1 MTDFAGLIQ
10 KARINWII
18 SVDDSYHEGSPI
30 DEAVKQ
36 GVLFDLVE
44 HFDEHKTWICETLD
58 SIDAP
63 NIEEFDRDAR
73 KSVLEVHIDYLM
85 QKEYVKKLLS
95 SNGNHLKAMLSSID
109 GSEFVQEI
117 KYLSNV
123 KDAIAF
129 LQGEFKAWSP
139 DINHRVLWL
148 VDRDFSDVG
157 ESPDAGLELIRAIGE
172 ANSQGNVCFLLT
184 SKTDDISNEQIRSAL
199 YAANNVLA
207 YYNLASVV
215 DKAKLNTSGGLQD
228 IIIAI
233 WNNYNYLLITQMGE
247 YLSKGLDEAKK
258 AFMQIPASATK
269 HIILNF
275 AREEGVSVPDA
286 ITRVLTTLTDA
297 EFGKLYCQDQDT
309 ISTLID
315 DYQSLAFSKQC
326 RGNVSDCNPLFLK
339 TLRKMEIYDFNINL
353 LQAPIGFGDIFDF
366 EKKRYILLTQPCDIA
381 YRPKNNSRN
390 LSQAILVKIEGKDKS
405 AGGAQISHRSF
416 PFWAHDEERE
426 LQLEFRD
433 FMTVDF
439 DTLDLCSLNRNG
451 EAILSNEV
459 LQSEKLAES
468 VQRTVP
474 YSPER
479 VEAIIKYHK
488 EKIANC
494 DILLRVKELLNHARS
509 ANKEDEEIRKIT
521 TDYNRFLQKKRGDS
535 FSKNATGVSYSINRR
550 VKMKL
555 PFALKL
561 YMEFIAYHSRIGAP
575 GDYLKI
581 LHQCDECTG
590 AVQATK

>member
-1 MTDFAGLIQ
+1 MTDFTGLIQ

-18 SVDDSYHEGSPI
+18 SVDDSYHEGAPI

-36 GVLFDLVE
+36 EVLVDLVE
-44 HFDEHKTWICETLD
+44 HFDEHKTWICEMLN
-58 SIDAP
+58 SIGAP
-63 NIEEFDRDAR
+63 NIEDFDRDAR
-73 KSVLEVHIDYLM
+73 KSVLEEHIDRLM
-85 QKEYVKKLLS
+85 QEAYVKKLIS
-95 SNGNHLKAMLSSID
+95 SNGNPLKTMLSEID
-109 GSEFVQEI
+109 GTKIVQEI

-123 KDAIAF
+123 KEAIVF
-129 LQGEFKAWSP
+129 LQGGFKEWSP
-139 DINHRVLWL
+139 DINRRVLWL

-157 ESPDAGLELIRAIGE
+157 EGPDAGLELIRAIGE
-172 ANSQGNVCFLLT
+172 ANSHGNVCFLLT
-184 SKTDDISNEQIRSAL
+184 SKTDDISDEQIRNTL
-199 YAANNVLA
+199 YDTHNVLT
-207 YYNLASVV
+207 YHNLASVV
-215 DKAKLNTSGGLQD
+215 DKSKLNTDSGLQD

-233 WNNYNYLLITQMGE
+233 WNNYNYLLITQMGK
-247 YLSKGLDEAKK
+247 YLQEGLDEAKK
-258 AFMQIPASATK
+258 TFMQIPASATK

-297 EFGKLYCQDQDT
+297 EFGKRYSNDQDT

-326 RGNVSDCNPLFLK
+326 KGNISDCNPLFLK
-339 TLRKMEIYDFNINL
+339 KLRKMEIYDFNINL

-366 EKKRYILLTQPCDIA
+366 GKKRYMLLTQPCDIA

-390 LSQAILVKIEGKDKS
+390 LSQAILVKIEGKDKNAS
-405 AGGAQISHRSF
+405 DAKISHRSF
-416 PFWAHDEERE
+416 PFWAYDEERE

-439 DTLDLCSLNRNG
+439 DTLDLCSLNRDG
-451 EAILSNEV
+451 KATISNEV
-459 LQSEKLAES
+459 LQNEKLAES
-468 VQRTVP
+468 FQLTVP

-488 EKIANC
+488 EKIASC
-494 DILLRVKELLNHARS
+494 DILMRVREFLNQSRR
-509 ANKEDEEIRKIT
+509 ANKENEEISKIT
-521 TDYNRFLQKKRGDS
+521 KDYNRLLQKKDMDS
-535 FSKNATGVSYSINRR
+535 FSIDPAGVSYPINRK

-575 GDYLKI
+575 GDYLEI